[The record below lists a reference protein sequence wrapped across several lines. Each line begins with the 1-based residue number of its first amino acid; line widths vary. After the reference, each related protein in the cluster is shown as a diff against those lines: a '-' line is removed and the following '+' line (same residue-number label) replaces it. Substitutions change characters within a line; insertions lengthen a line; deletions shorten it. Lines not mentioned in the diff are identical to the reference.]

1 MPGYLSSMLP
11 KEVSLVDNEIFPADC
26 TLAMTDGSGQRLRQT
41 AQARSARR
49 LFAILDRKKLMC

>member
-1 MPGYLSSMLP
+1 MPGYLSSRLP

-26 TLAMTDGSGQRLRQT
+26 TLAMSGQRLRQT